1 MAFFSQGELSK
12 VATKVIDIDNLVPDC
27 FKCKL
32 DKGCISA
39 KIGVSGEGRKGIL
52 VISEFPSEEDD
63 IYGTALSDD
72 AGKLLGDELRKHGIS
87 LNRDCWKICAVSC
100 RPTSNAIPTHNNIKC
115 CFPKLDKLIKTLKPK
130 LILSLGS
137 FSNTALFGEDFSNR
151 SVERWRGYEIPD
163 QRYGC
168 FILPLFPPHM
178 VLLKDKDKNLRCL
191 FNRDIKRVSH
201 CLKRTFKAHTNYE
214 QYVTILTDYKAVVD
228 LLNRIITRKQ
238 KIAFDY
244 ETTGLKPQ
252 RAGHKLSTI
261 GIAVS
266 PTKAFAFPFDYKSF
280 WTEEEFENI
289 KNLWKQ
295 ILKDKNIKKIAQN
308 FKFEDNWSKIQ
319 VGTRIRNIHW
329 DTMMA
334 ERILDNRKSST
345 GLKFQTYVSY
355 GILPYDKFINPFLVS
370 KNGEFNT
377 IEKAPFKELLLYNG
391 LDCIYTFMKYK
402 DQTNKLP
409 RMKNMYKA
417 YKFFM
422 RGLRT
427 MGTIQLNGIY
437 VDMDY
442 YRKTEKELEIEIKG
456 LNKYLHEGR
465 EATKFKETFGKE
477 INIASNKD
485 LGKLFYEILGKP
497 PIKTASGNY
506 KTDKPTLEKLN
517 LPFVDKLL
525 EIKKLEKCKGTYLAQ
540 FVREEVKG
548 KIHPFWDLHIP
559 VSYRSCIA
567 GYEKVLVM
575 RDFESHPEGIP
586 IKDIKVGD
594 YVYCF
599 DNNINPAIR
608 KVLWQG
614 KTGHREVIRVHYYRK
629 GGHKHFDCTPEHL
642 ARLINGEYV
651 ETQNLLTK
659 QHYEKNTPKSGNCR
673 VLACKRN
680 GDKLNFT
687 GHLKNGTGILEHRLI
702 YENFI
707 GKLTD
712 DDVVHHKD
720 KNHFN
725 HDPLN
730 LEKHTKSSHAKL
742 HAKDTICS
750 KKSRENSIKAIK
762 KGWKEGKYDHTIKRG
777 SENIN
782 SLNLTKN
789 QCLYMLM
796 DCAGK
801 PKKTADK
808 FSIDFSTF
816 KKYLD
821 IHDIDWKKIHI
832 CFDKNEKFISK
843 QRLIELSKLGR
854 SKVQTILGHNH
865 YRLIDLYDYYNI
877 DSKRKWGNQF
887 GEFKPGNHVIT
898 KIEWIKKIVDVY
910 DIEVEDFNNFFV
922 NEICVHNSGSRPNFQ
937 NIPARD
943 PKMKSM
949 IRKGII
955 PTKNYR
961 IGESDFSSAE
971 VITSSCYHK
980 DPTFIKYLIDP
991 TTDMHRDLTS
1001 LLFILPADMLKNKNY
1016 TDDQKKLAK
1025 MIRFYGK
1032 NNWTFAQFYGDWF
1045 GSCAPNL
1052 WANVVEAGLKL
1063 PTGITV
1069 REHLESKGIYEL
1081 GTMEKWEP
1089 TQGSFLEHCK
1099 EVEDQMWNVRFP
1111 VYTQWKKDIVEFYQ
1125 KYGFIENFFG
1135 FRFQGYMDK
1144 KQCAN
1149 FPIQSCSFHLLL
1161 YTLNEVQKF
1170 ITKNK
1175 LKTRIIGQVHDSCI
1189 SSIHK
1194 DETYFYLKGM
1204 SDIVNNLPN
1213 KFPWLIVPIEIE
1225 HDLSAL
1231 GENGGNF
1238 SEMKTLSLDQI
1249 RKM

>member
-100 RPTSNAIPTHNNIKC
+100 RPPSNAIPTHNNIKC

-266 PTKAFAFPFDYKSF
+266 TTKAFAFPFDYKSF
-280 WTEEEFENI
+280 WTETEFETI
-289 KNLWKQ
+289 KSLWGQ
-295 ILKDKNIKKIAQN
+295 ILKDKDIKKIIQN
-308 FKFEDNWSKIQ
+308 SKFEDNWSKIR

-334 ERILDNRKSST
+334 ERILDNRKAST

-355 GILPYDKFINPFLVS
+355 GILPYDKFINPFLKS

-402 DQTNKLP
+402 DQSNKLP

-427 MGTIQLNGIY
+427 MGTIQLNGMH

-442 YRKTEKELEIEIKG
+442 YRKTEKELEIEIKE

-477 INIASNKD
+477 INIASNQD

-497 PIKTASGNY
+497 PIKTAAGNY

-525 EIKKLEKCKGTYLAQ
+525 EIKKLEKVRGTYLAQ
-540 FVREEVKG
+540 FTREEVNG
-548 KIHPFWDLHIP
+548 KVHPFWDLHIP
-559 VSYRSCIA
+559 VSYRS
-567 GYEKVLVM
+567 
-575 RDFESHPEGIP
+575 
-586 IKDIKVGD
+586 
-594 YVYCF
+594 
-599 DNNINPAIR
+599 
-608 KVLWQG
+608 
-614 KTGHREVIRVHYYRK
+614 
-629 GGHKHFDCTPEHL
+629 
-642 ARLINGEYV
+642 
-651 ETQNLLTK
+651 
-659 QHYEKNTPKSGNCR
+659 
-673 VLACKRN
+673 
-680 GDKLNFT
+680 
-687 GHLKNGTGILEHRLI
+687 
-702 YENFI
+702 
-707 GKLTD
+707 
-712 DDVVHHKD
+712 
-720 KNHFN
+720 
-725 HDPLN
+725 
-730 LEKHTKSSHAKL
+730 SS
-742 HAKDTICS
+742 
-750 KKSRENSIKAIK
+750 
-762 KGWKEGKYDHTIKRG
+762 
-777 SENIN
+777 
-782 SLNLTKN
+782 
-789 QCLYMLM
+789 
-796 DCAGK
+796 
-801 PKKTADK
+801 
-808 FSIDFSTF
+808 
-816 KKYLD
+816 
-821 IHDIDWKKIHI
+821 
-832 CFDKNEKFISK
+832 
-843 QRLIELSKLGR
+843 
-854 SKVQTILGHNH
+854 
-865 YRLIDLYDYYNI
+865 
-877 DSKRKWGNQF
+877 
-887 GEFKPGNHVIT
+887 
-898 KIEWIKKIVDVY
+898 
-910 DIEVEDFNNFFV
+910 
-922 NEICVHNSGSRPNFQ
+922 SRPNMQ
-937 NIPARD
+937 NTPNRD
-943 PKMKSM
+943 QKAKSLVRM
-949 IRKGII
+949 GII
-955 PTKNYR
+955 PAKNCR
-961 IGESDFSSAE
+961 IGESDFSGAEIIASA
-971 VITSSCYHK
+971 SYHK
-980 DPTFIKYLIDP
+980 DKNFVNYLKDKN
-991 TTDMHRDLTS
+991 TDMHADIGTDLWM
-1001 LLFILPADMLKNKNY
+1001 LPHDMLKNPNY

-1025 MIRFYGK
+1025 MIRFYAK

-1089 TQGSFLEHCK
+1089 TKGSFLEHCK
-1099 EVEDQMWNVRFP
+1099 EMEDKMWNVRFP
-1111 VYTQWKKDIVEFYQ
+1111 EYTQWKKDIVEFYQ

-1144 KQCAN
+1144 KQCTN
-1149 FPIQSCSFHLLL
+1149 FPIQSASFHLLV
-1161 YTLNEVQKF
+1161 YTLNELQKV
-1170 ITKNK
+1170 IVKNK
-1175 LKTRIIGQVHDSCI
+1175 MRTRLFGQVHDSVLANI
-1189 SSIHK
+1189 YK
-1194 DETYFYLKGM
+1194 DETVFYVENLER
-1204 SDIVNNLPN
+1204 IVASLPSV
-1213 KFPWLIVPIEIE
+1213 FPWLIVPMEIE
-1225 HDLSAL
+1225 TDLSDL
-1231 GENGGNF
+1231 RENGGNF